1 MFKRKTA
8 PRRKPLPRP
17 SLRMHSVVEWSTA
30 VAAAADCRVLLA
42 LIEHLT
48 LFKAHKEKLF
58 AHEGKASERKLLLR
72 AFEDQLAPSNKLLKK
87 LSSRSISCIV
97 RQKLEMEHAP
107 LLPYE
112 AYPSM
117 VRALFVPD
125 ASTSNATFLKSV
137 QAELDRMPLE
147 HTQVLQ
153 ALLDLLHKVSTQ
165 LLLAEEPLLTHLG
178 VHLARP
184 SENPSDLSP
193 SVEDRKLM
201 ARKLLAYY
209 KTLSFPRA
217 AQGLMTP
224 DETIAIAPR
233 PSATMSSFRR
243 RSSSGR
249 LAWSP
254 LSLRHV
260 SQLLSHIVHAPD
272 SKRDLFLSLSDGAR
286 TASLLSET
294 EVARYAMYA
303 PHEVAAAVK
312 HVVQPLEALVP
323 LEAFQLRAKDETATN
338 KDGDEDDERAVTAF
352 IAALRGLPSSPR
364 HIVRLLL
371 LAFTQAQGD
380 GASIDLLSAAMA
392 HAIFY
397 ELKHTVAVTGHDH
410 QQLERAAIGVLKH
423 SARIVQATRPRF
435 TLYTAVVVLLA
446 VQQMQRRKAPKSLPD
461 EISTAFDSDPAF
473 NALLCSRAPVLR
485 KLFHAFCS
493 DAAPRRLDNTK
504 LVGLMEAMHLV
515 PAFLSASSLLAL
527 REAIQR
533 DRSPVDQGLGF
544 EGFLELTL
552 TLGIELLSRPEL
564 DALYPSALD
573 KMLVVLDV
581 WGFGDDA
588 VVTTLCA

>member
-8 PRRKPLPRP
+8 PPVAAHALAKAVAGPSASGPLP
-17 SLRMHSVVEWSTA
+17 SLRP
-30 VAAAADCRVLLA
+30 ADCRVLLA

-72 AFEDQLAPSNKLLKK
+72 AFEEQLPPSNKLLKK
-87 LSSRSISCIV
+87 LSSRSISCVV

-107 LLPYE
+107 LVPYE

-117 VRALFVPD
+117 VRALFAPD
-125 ASTSNATFLKSV
+125 ASTSNATFLKTV
-137 QAELDRMPLE
+137 QAELDKMPLE
-147 HTQVLQ
+147 HTQVLH

-178 VHLARP
+178 VHLVRP
-184 SENPSDLSP
+184 SEAPSDLSP
-193 SVEDRKLM
+193 SMDDRKLM
-201 ARKLLAYY
+201 ARKLLSYY
-209 KTLSFPRA
+209 KALSFPRA
-217 AQGLMTP
+217 KSLLH
-224 DETIAIAPR
+224 DEMVPVVPRLSSAPV
-233 PSATMSSFRR
+233 SAVRR

-260 SQLLSHIVHAPD
+260 SQLLWHIVHASD

-286 TASLLSET
+286 IASLLAE
-294 EVARYAMYA
+294 ANAAGYATYA

-323 LEAFQLRAKDETATN
+323 LEAFELHAKDETSLS
-338 KDGDEDDERAVTAF
+338 EDDEKNERAVTAF
-352 IAALRGLPSSPR
+352 IAALRGLSSSTR
-364 HIVRLLL
+364 HVVRLLL
-371 LAFTQAQGD
+371 LALTQAQGD

-392 HAIFY
+392 HTIFY

-423 SARIVQATRPRF
+423 AARIVQATRPRF
-435 TLYTAVVVLLA
+435 TLFTTVLVLLA
-446 VQQMQRRKAPKSLPD
+446 VRRMTRRHSPKSLPE
-461 EISTAFDSDPAF
+461 EISTAFNTDPAF

-493 DAAPRRLDNTK
+493 TASPRRLDNTK
-504 LVGLMEAMHLV
+504 LVELMGAMHLV
-515 PAFLSASSLLAL
+515 PAFVSASSLLAL
-527 REAIQR
+527 RDAIQR
-533 DRSPVDQGLGF
+533 DRSPANSDTKLHRK
-544 EGFLELTL
+544 LK
-552 TLGIELLSRPEL
+552 S
-564 DALYPSALD
+564 
-573 KMLVVLDV
+573 
-581 WGFGDDA
+581 
-588 VVTTLCA
+588 